1 MSHDFFFFF
10 EPNLFLYNFD
20 KTETWWKGV
29 KPAVKTR
36 STSNL
41 PGPFGWASLSCV
53 LEQIESDQRSVSIR
67 LIKKKK
73 KAGKESKGVNPLEEK
88 GEAASK
94 RGQSKVHTCNI
105 DWVER
110 RLWKEETRGC
120 STHTH
125 IRVLVPYTEKYC
137 CKLENMPKFRY
148 CHLHHCLP
156 TSFLSFIFRIKS
168 WTLMESRWSSR

>member
-1 MSHDFFFFF
+1 MEGCETGCQDQV
-10 EPNLFLYNFD
+10 NL
-20 KTETWWKGV
+20 
-29 KPAVKTR
+29 KPAR
-36 STSNL
+36 SI
-41 PGPFGWASLSCV
+41 WLSITELCV
-53 LEQIESDQRSVSIR
+53 RADWIRSEECLHKIN
-67 LIKKKK
+67 KKK

-94 RGQSKVHTCNI
+94 GGKVRCTHAILIEWRGDCGRK
-105 DWVER
+105 
-110 RLWKEETRGC
+110 RLEDAL
-120 STHTH
+120 HM
-125 IRVLVPYTEKYC
+125 PYTEKYC

>member
-1 MSHDFFFFF
+1 MEGCETGCQDQA
-10 EPNLFLYNFD
+10 NL
-20 KTETWWKGV
+20 
-29 KPAVKTR
+29 KPAR
-36 STSNL
+36 SM
-41 PGPFGWASLSCV
+41 WLSITELCV
-53 LEQIESDQRSVSIR
+53 RADWIRSEEC
-67 LIKKKK
+67 LHKIKKKTK
-73 KAGKESKGVNPLEEK
+73 TEAGKESKGVNPLEEK

-156 TSFLSFIFRIKS
+156 TSCLSFIFRIKS